1 MRETWFSISLASTT
15 SEESVW
21 SLEAVSQPLYA
32 SVSRHNFR
40 EKVAKIVQKWIKKEK
55 CKNLSRKIAK
65 PSIHVAVGCI
75 NYAKNGKASELAKS
89 KYWKEYLA
97 EKISTK

>member
-1 MRETWFSISLASTT
+1 LASTT

-21 SLEAVSQPLYA
+21 SLEAVSQPPYA

-65 PSIHVAVGCI
+65 ASIHVAVGCI

-89 KYWKEYLA
+89 KY
-97 EKISTK
+97 